1 MASASKTL
9 PAPES
14 RTYDIE
20 LSTLLGKRIG
30 SLGLQISGKQFSGI
44 LHLMK
49 AENPVHGHL
58 LEGGMCRIIGSIRTR
73 MNTYPF
79 EGEGLLLPESIELLL
94 RCAGLSL
101 PLRGSRKEK

>member
-1 MASASKTL
+1 MASAAKTL
-9 PAPES
+9 RAPES

-58 LEGGMCRIIGSIRTR
+58 LEGGMCRIIG
-73 MNTYPF
+73 
-79 EGEGLLLPESIELLL
+79 ESIELLL

-101 PLRGSRKEK
+101 PLRGSRKEE